1 MSGLKFCMFSYVQ
14 VHVYNL
20 WFTYIWFV
28 QANWHF
34 LWFPYVQD
42 AEKYEIGH
50 PSHFHYLNQ
59 SKTYELDGVSSA
71 EEYIKTR
78 RAMDI
83 VGISR
88 EDQVLKICAIRYFI
102 TVADFLYYTM

>member
-1 MSGLKFCMFSYVQ
+1 MQ
-14 VHVYNL
+14 VHIYIS
-20 WFTYIWFV
+20 WFAYFLIV
-28 QANWHF
+28 QANCHF
-34 LWFPYVQD
+34 LGFLYVQD
-42 AEKYEIGH
+42 AEKYKLDH

-83 VGISR
+83 VGISH
-88 EDQVLKICAIRYFI
+88 EDQVLNF
-102 TVADFLYYTM
+102 VHG